1 LLDLIQ
7 TPTTNNRQPTTYK
20 HMLSLEIVSPEGH
33 LFKGNV
39 TSVTVPGV
47 DGEFQMLNHHANIV
61 AILAKGNIKIA
72 VPDFKAN
79 ATFSERFTKSDKD
92 QKFLMPITSG
102 TLELNDNK
110 IIILVD

>member
-1 LLDLIQ
+1 
-7 TPTTNNRQPTTYK
+7 
-20 HMLSLEIVSPEGH
+20 MLSLEIVSPEGH

-47 DGEFQMLNHHANIV
+47 DGEFQMLNNHANIV
-61 AILAKGNIKIA
+61 SILAQGSIKIA
-72 VPDFKAN
+72 VPDFKSAELN
-79 ATFSERFTKSDKD
+79 GRFVKSDKD
-92 QKFLMPITSG
+92 QKFLLPIQSG